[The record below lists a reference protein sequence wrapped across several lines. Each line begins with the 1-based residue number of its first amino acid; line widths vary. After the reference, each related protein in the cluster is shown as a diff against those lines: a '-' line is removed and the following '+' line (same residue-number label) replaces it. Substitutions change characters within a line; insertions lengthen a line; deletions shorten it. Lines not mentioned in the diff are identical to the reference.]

1 MGKVPEYT
9 KKAIKNYDSKYD
21 KVLVRFPAGIADIIR
36 TQLNT
41 SCNAYIV
48 QLVLD
53 DLKSKGLLDGFQD
66 ETKLE

>member
-9 KKAIKNYDSKYD
+9 KRAIKNYDSKYD

-36 TQLNT
+36 NELNS

-48 QLVLD
+48 QLVMD
-53 DLKSKGLLDGFQD
+53 DLRNKGLLDGFQD
-66 ETKLE
+66 ETKPE